1 MPVPCAVHEY
11 FIQPLEG
18 LYQVVLEGG
27 EGGADGRAPEAV
39 GYQAE
44 MSQTALDSGLQDE
57 RGAAVPQRRAILGY
71 QVCKLLANLPER
83 ERFGHYNARGELQ
96 DTVIES

>member
-18 LYQVVLEGG
+18 LHQVVLEGG

-39 GYQAE
+39 GDEAEVSQA
-44 MSQTALDSGLQDE
+44 ALNARFQNWG
-57 RGAAVPQRRAILGY
+57 GPAVSDGRPVLG
-71 QVCKLLANLPER
+71 QEICKFFTKLPAGKR
-83 ERFGHYNARGELQ
+83 ERQREGEK
-96 DTVIES
+96 SGC